1 MKKYNFTLDN
11 TVLKLD
17 GEFDYTMDKKSLK
30 ELKSLKVDTLD
41 LKNLIRI
48 DYSAATFFA
57 KHYNCPKLINSNDKF
72 DKIFALV
79 GDKHILNLQII
90 KFKKS
95 NLIEQI
101 GKNII
106 NLKNE
111 LVSFC
116 IFLGEFLFNLAKSLL
131 NPFNIRFKELSNHFY
146 SAGISAV
153 FIVCLTSFLIGIV
166 LAYQGATMLENFGA
180 SIYVV
185 DIMGIMTL
193 REVGP
198 LIAAIVV
205 AGRSA
210 SSYTAQIGVMKITDE
225 LEAMKTMGFEPFRF
239 IVMPRVLAL
248 ILAMPFIVF
257 LANAVSVF
265 GQMMVCNWYL
275 DLSFSDY
282 LERFRSSIVLRHFWV
297 GLFKAPFFGAIIAL
311 IGCKRGFEVSGS
323 TDSVGELTTRSVVNA
338 LFWIIALDAVFSV
351 IYTELDI

>member
-1 MKKYNFTLDN
+1 
-11 TVLKLD
+11 
-17 GEFDYTMDKKSLK
+17 
-30 ELKSLKVDTLD
+30 
-41 LKNLIRI
+41 
-48 DYSAATFFA
+48 
-57 KHYNCPKLINSNDKF
+57 
-72 DKIFALV
+72 
-79 GDKHILNLQII
+79 
-90 KFKKS
+90 
-95 NLIEQI
+95 EQI

-116 IFLGEFLFNLAKSLL
+116 IFLGEFLFNLTKSLL
-131 NPFNIRFKELSNHFY
+131 NPFTVRFKELSNHFY

-257 LANAVSVF
+257 LANAVSIF

-282 LERFRSSIVLRHFWV
+282 LERFRSSIALRHFWV
-297 GLFKAPFFGAIIAL
+297 GLFKAPFFGAVIAL

-323 TDSVGELTTRSVVNA
+323 TNSVGELTTRSVVNA
-338 LFWIIALDAVFSV
+338 IFWIIALDAIFSI
-351 IYTELDI
+351 IYTELKI